1 MAFLCGTSIQFLNHQ
16 KPSRKCVFKM
26 ERIFFVRFIF
36 ISCTFQAVVWTL
48 YGVDKIKRL
57 NQIKKLITKDDEDQI
72 KIALNIMLSIEMN
85 KKEHERKKPS
95 WNSFFIVWILCRWWW
110 WSSNLHLFI
119 SINFLQKKFPH
130 IYTLIHFKQFYFSS
144 FVSKALETN

>member
-36 ISCTFQAVVWTL
+36 ISCTFQVVVWTL

-57 NQIKKLITKDDEDQI
+57 NQIKKTDHKRWWRPDKDRVEYHAVHRNEQERTWTKKNHL
-72 KIALNIMLSIEMN
+72 KIAFSLFGFYVDDDDDQVTYISLFLSIFY
-85 KKEHERKKPS
+85 KKNFHIFIPLFIL
-95 WNSFFIVWILCRWWW
+95 NSFI
-110 WSSNLHLFI
+110 LHL
-119 SINFLQKKFPH
+119 L
-130 IYTLIHFKQFYFSS
+130 
-144 FVSKALETN
+144 